1 MRADNV
7 VVIKS
12 IKIPIFH
19 YLYVKYNM
27 DVKGGENWELWDIC
41 VTSERGKTSQNFEN
55 SGPIMWKD

>member
-12 IKIPIFH
+12 IKICIFH
-19 YLYVKYNM
+19 HSHVKYNM
-27 DVKGGENWELWDIC
+27 DVKGGENWECLDIC
-41 VTSERGKTSQNFEN
+41 VTSETGKTSQNCEN